1 MLAKKIELV
10 FSYII
15 IISKLNNN
23 KMTDNKIA
31 LIPSIIKHSLQTKS
45 DYKIAKVHP
54 APSNS
59 IEDKIIDAHQQQ
71 VSLYERWNID
81 SLDYKATPSVAVEHK
96 QVSIN
101 DRWLDDCVG

>member
-1 MLAKKIELV
+1 
-10 FSYII
+10 
-15 IISKLNNN
+15 
-23 KMTDNKIA
+23 MTDNNIA

-81 SLDYKATPSVAVEHK
+81 SLDYKANKAIPSVSVEHK
-96 QVSIN
+96 QVSLN
-101 DRWLDDCVG
+101 ERWLDDCVG